1 MTTVQLEQ
9 QNTHCMVSNSPVM
22 IIACTFNLS
31 PHCGI
36 PVVFYWIVSSTKG
49 KHFKNSLIPK
59 WTLHFICVKKLLI
72 FDLFTSFIL
81 KANSSVRSRGK
92 GVVYCWRHFK
102 VWVRVRS
109 PITCQS
115 LTSLEILSKMDLLSA
130 HIPTILWLRV

>member
-36 PVVFYWIVSSTKG
+36 PVVFYWIVSSTIG
-49 KHFKNSLIPK
+49 KYFKNSLISK
-59 WTLHFICVKKLLI
+59 WTLDFICVKKLLI
-72 FDLFTSFIL
+72 LDLFTTSVL
-81 KANSSVRSRGK
+81 KANLFVRSRGK
-92 GVVYCWRHFK
+92 GVVYCWCHFK

-109 PITCQS
+109 PIICQS
-115 LTSLEILSKMDLLSA
+115 LTSLEMLSKMETSA
-130 HIPTILWLRV
+130 ICSHSHNSLA